1 MISAILEFLAIPQN
15 IAIFQ
20 NLDFFRLSYY
30 SLKITQPIAHTEWSL
45 IMPYDHLDL
54 TLLIYKCLVH
64 TGKIIIA
71 EKDHMNSQ
79 GQFSHISVLL
89 LQIDNIY

>member
-1 MISAILEFLAIPQN
+1 MVS
-15 IAIFQ
+15 
-20 NLDFFRLSYY
+20 S
-30 SLKITQPIAHTEWSL
+30 SLNANFCYIIEYVAEKFSNYELIDITQPISHTEWPL
-45 IMPYDHLDL
+45 IIPYDHLDL

-89 LQIDNIY
+89 LHIDNI